1 MSIVSKIR
9 RMLRGDVSTGAAAL
23 EAIRRVNTGL
33 ESRHE
38 RRELDQLNRQPAR
51 LTGEFTQLPG
61 KDLLEHFR
69 TRKTPRFLPGFG
81 ELAQIGDLQR
91 QYFPGETV
99 KLIAAAERITNEHC
113 WPLLGFGEKCFGD
126 EIDWHRDPLSG
137 IDWPLNYHADIE
149 LNRSDGS
156 DVRVLWELNRMG
168 HLITL
173 GRAYVVSGDEKFSEE
188 FFRQVNGWRRQ
199 NPVARGVN
207 WSCAMEVAL
216 RAINLL
222 AAFHLFL
229 SSPRMTDDRLAE
241 LLMIFDQHGAH
252 IRRNLE
258 YSHLATSNHYLC
270 DVAGLL
276 WLGIILPELREA
288 AAWREFGLQELLKE
302 MEKQVLP
309 DGADSEA
316 ATGYHRL
323 KAELFL
329 YSFVL
334 CKDNGIEIAPSHWQ
348 KLQAMI
354 DCIRAYLRP
363 DGLAPLIGDSDSGQ
377 FLPITKRRG
386 DDHAYLLALGATVFQ
401 SPSFKTSR
409 GAAPEELL
417 WVLGAQSL
425 KDFESMPLSDPPQS
439 RIFRDAGICVMRDGD
454 LYLLLNA
461 SRSGLG
467 GRGAHGH
474 NDVLSVEVSVG
485 ETAFI
490 VDPGS
495 YVYTSDVRQRN
506 LFRSTASHSTVQI
519 DDAEQNSIEEQTPF
533 LIGDEARARILEW
546 QTDDTRDT
554 VVAEH
559 DGYRR
564 FSQPVTHRRAVR
576 FDKRKR
582 FWLVEDSFSGQG
594 EHEFAFRFHLAPGLK
609 SKLRTDS
616 IVEIRDEKNGARLF
630 ISARGI
636 EAEPQFES
644 RFSSRDYGE
653 KQPSHSVCWRK
664 SGATNL
670 KAEFT
675 LIPARAGEDEWER
688 LAILSERG

>member
-69 TRKTPRFLPGFG
+69 TRKAPRFLPGFG

-91 QYFPGETV
+91 QYFPGETE

-113 WPLLGFGEKCFGD
+113 WPLLGFGDKCFGD

-137 IDWPLNYHADIE
+137 IDWPLSYHADIE

-276 WLGIILPELREA
+276 WLGIILP
-288 AAWREFGLQELLKE
+288 
-302 MEKQVLP
+302 
-309 DGADSEA
+309 
-316 ATGYHRL
+316 
-323 KAELFL
+323 
-329 YSFVL
+329 
-334 CKDNGIEIAPSHWQ
+334 
-348 KLQAMI
+348 
-354 DCIRAYLRP
+354 
-363 DGLAPLIGDSDSGQ
+363 
-377 FLPITKRRG
+377 
-386 DDHAYLLALGATVFQ
+386 
-401 SPSFKTSR
+401 
-409 GAAPEELL
+409 
-417 WVLGAQSL
+417 
-425 KDFESMPLSDPPQS
+425 
-439 RIFRDAGICVMRDGD
+439 
-454 LYLLLNA
+454 
-461 SRSGLG
+461 
-467 GRGAHGH
+467 
-474 NDVLSVEVSVG
+474 
-485 ETAFI
+485 
-490 VDPGS
+490 
-495 YVYTSDVRQRN
+495 
-506 LFRSTASHSTVQI
+506 
-519 DDAEQNSIEEQTPF
+519 
-533 LIGDEARARILEW
+533 
-546 QTDDTRDT
+546 
-554 VVAEH
+554 
-559 DGYRR
+559 
-564 FSQPVTHRRAVR
+564 
-576 FDKRKR
+576 
-582 FWLVEDSFSGQG
+582 
-594 EHEFAFRFHLAPGLK
+594 
-609 SKLRTDS
+609 
-616 IVEIRDEKNGARLF
+616 
-630 ISARGI
+630 
-636 EAEPQFES
+636 
-644 RFSSRDYGE
+644 
-653 KQPSHSVCWRK
+653 
-664 SGATNL
+664 
-670 KAEFT
+670 
-675 LIPARAGEDEWER
+675 
-688 LAILSERG
+688 